1 MHGISEI
8 FAHTAAHEERE
19 RTNLLLT
26 IITVSLF
33 IVITSFSLFI
43 NITKTSLFLTGNI

>member
-8 FAHTAAHEERE
+8 FAHTTHEERE

-33 IVITSFSLFI
+33 IVITSFSLLI